1 MRIDLMDQAIGQGQ
15 IADGV
20 VILMAVEIISIV
32 GESLSQSMTIIEH
45 RRDAIETETIKME
58 LLQPVLAVGEEEMD
72 DIILAIVE
80 AKTIP
85 GRMLVPKLPTSVS
98 ISRPERAAEESSLT
112 ATRRST

>member
-15 IADGV
+15 IADGI
-20 VILMAVEIISIV
+20 VILMAIEIISIV

-72 DIILAIVE
+72 DIILAIVK

-85 GRMLVPKLPTSVS
+85 YRMLVAVAKGRNIGWDLPPGCPV
-98 ISRPERAAEESSLT
+98 PPP
-112 ATRRST
+112 RS